1 MIQVDLLTKHFGSVV
16 ALDGLSFSVLP
27 GHVTGFLGPN
37 GAGKTT
43 TMRIILG
50 LNDPTSG
57 SALVDG
63 RRYEG
68 IIRPL
73 YEVGSL
79 LDANALHPG
88 RSAWHHLLWI
98 AQSNG
103 IGQRRV
109 SEVMALTG
117 LEDVARRRVK
127 GFSLGMKQRLG
138 IAAALLGDPPTLV
151 FDEPANGL
159 DPEGILWIRELFKKL
174 ANEGRTVFVSSHL
187 MSEMALS
194 ADHLVIIGRGKVL
207 ADAPTEQFVEGNAH
221 SDVLVRSPQAN
232 ELATKL
238 KAVGAVVVDESS
250 DAIAVTGLEA
260 ATIAD
265 LAAGLGIAVHELSPR
280 HASLERAYLDITRDS
295 IEFKAGETAQKGSA
309 DQ

>member
-1 MIQVDLLTKHFGSVV
+1 
-16 ALDGLSFSVLP
+16 
-27 GHVTGFLGPN
+27 
-37 GAGKTT
+37 
-43 TMRIILG
+43 
-50 LNDPTSG
+50 
-57 SALVDG
+57 
-63 RRYEG
+63 
-68 IIRPL
+68 
-73 YEVGSL
+73 VGSL

-88 RSAWHHLLWI
+88 RSAWHQLLWI